1 MNALDRRNEILRIL
15 NSRKS
20 ITVPELAKRFE
31 VSERTILRDITYLSS
46 SAPIVTTQG
55 KHGGISLMSG
65 YKYNDYRYYLG
76 TEQASVL
83 DKIISQCRQSGTCN
97 LSLDDLVCIEGIKD
111 KYVRK

>member
-1 MNALDRRNEILRIL
+1 MNTLDRRNEILRIL

-55 KHGGISLMSG
+55 KYGGISLMSG

-83 DKIISQCRQSGTCN
+83 DKIIFQCRQSGTCN
-97 LSLDDLVCIEGIKD
+97 LSLDDLACIEGIKD